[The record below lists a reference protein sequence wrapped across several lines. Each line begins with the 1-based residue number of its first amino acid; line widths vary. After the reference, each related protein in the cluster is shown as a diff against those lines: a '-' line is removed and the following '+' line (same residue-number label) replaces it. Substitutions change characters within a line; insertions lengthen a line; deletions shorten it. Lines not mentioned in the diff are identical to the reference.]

1 LTQEQFKEQ
10 FLRYAEYNL
19 DNKTIL
25 EAITELLDSIS
36 NELYENGYVKES
48 NTLTTS
54 ILSIKE
60 IIESDRA

>member
-1 LTQEQFKEQ
+1 MTQEQFKEQ

-60 IIESDRA
+60 IIESDKA

>member
-1 LTQEQFKEQ
+1 MTQEQFKEQ

-36 NELYENGYVKES
+36 NELYENGYTKQS
-48 NTLTTS
+48 NTLTTCM
-54 ILSIKE
+54 LSIKE
-60 IIESDRA
+60 LLENEVI

>member
-1 LTQEQFKEQ
+1 MTQEQFKEQ